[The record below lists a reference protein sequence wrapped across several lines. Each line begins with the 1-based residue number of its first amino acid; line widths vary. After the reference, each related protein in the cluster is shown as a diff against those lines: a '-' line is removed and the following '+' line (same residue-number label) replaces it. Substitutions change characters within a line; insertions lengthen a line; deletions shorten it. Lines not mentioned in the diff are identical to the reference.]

1 MEGSMTASTDKIRW
15 VDSSSAAQPRK
26 PQYPIE
32 SVDNALRIL
41 LLLGERKSLRLTEV
55 SEYLSVASSTAHRVL
70 AMLQYR
76 GFVRQSSTSRAYE
89 PGPALTEIAFSVLRQ
104 IDVREQVR
112 PLLEELAKHY
122 GETVHLARLD
132 GSLVSF
138 VDAVESSRAVRV
150 GSRMGKTLPA
160 HVSASGKVLLAQ
172 LPDEA
177 VVALYPR
184 ENLEALTP
192 HSLSTRTALL
202 EDLDRIRKRGYATGL
217 QESEDG
223 VIAVAAP
230 LGTHAGSRYAVS
242 ISAPSHRKQDFT
254 EVAVAE
260 DLLRFAEQ
268 CRGFFS

>member
-1 MEGSMTASTDKIRW
+1 M
-15 VDSSSAAQPRK
+15 
-26 PQYPIE
+26 
-32 SVDNALRIL
+32 
-41 LLLGERKSLRLTEV
+41 

-76 GFVRQSSTSRAYE
+76 GFVRQSSSSRAYE

-112 PLLEELAKHY
+112 PLLDGLAAHY

-138 VDAVESSRAVRV
+138 VDAVESDRAVRV

-160 HVSASGKVLLAQ
+160 HASASGKVLLSL

-184 ENLEALTP
+184 EELEPLTP
-192 HSLSTRTALL
+192 HTLSTRTALL
-202 EDLDRIRKRGYATGL
+202 EDLDRIRKRGYASGL

-223 VIAVAAP
+223 VIAVAVP
-230 LGTHAGSRYAVS
+230 LGTYRRPLRGEHLGAQSPPAGLRRGGRGRRPA
-242 ISAPSHRKQDFT
+242 ALRR
-254 EVAVAE
+254 AE
-260 DLLRFAEQ
+260 PRLLLLSLGERD
-268 CRGFFS
+268 

>member
-1 MEGSMTASTDKIRW
+1 M
-15 VDSSSAAQPRK
+15 SSSASQAARK

-76 GFVRQSSTSRAYE
+76 GFVRQSATSRAYE
-89 PGPALTEIAFSVLRQ
+89 PGPALTEIAFSVLAQ

-112 PLLEELAKHY
+112 PVLEELAREH

-132 GSLVSF
+132 GSLVTF

-160 HVSASGKVLLAQ
+160 HVSASGKVLLSL

-177 VVALYPR
+177 VTALYPQ
-184 ENLEALTP
+184 EQLEAITP
-192 HSLSTRTALL
+192 HSLATRSALL
-202 EDLDRIRKRGYATGL
+202 EDLARIRKDGYATGR

-223 VIAVAAP
+223 VLAVAVP
-230 LGTHAGSRYAVS
+230 LGAHGAARYALSV
-242 ISAPSHRKQDFT
+242 SAPSHRVKESDLDELAAKLMVVT
-254 EVAVAE
+254 ERARV
-260 DLLRFAEQ
+260 
-268 CRGFFS
+268 FFV